1 MEGSEEEIN
10 LKTDENLEEI
20 LSAQNKVLHD
30 EKAPINEN
38 NKFDCIL
45 EKINSESKN
54 NLIDKEDANDD
65 NNQQLMSIYQTNTQ
79 RVEPVSLSYQNTEP
93 QGPNQ

>member
-20 LSAQNKVLHD
+20 LSAQNKVLQD
-30 EKAPINEN
+30 DKAPLNEN

-54 NLIDKEDANDD
+54 NNVDKNEGNDD
-65 NNQQLMSIYQTNTQ
+65 NN
-79 RVEPVSLSYQNTEP
+79 
-93 QGPNQ
+93 